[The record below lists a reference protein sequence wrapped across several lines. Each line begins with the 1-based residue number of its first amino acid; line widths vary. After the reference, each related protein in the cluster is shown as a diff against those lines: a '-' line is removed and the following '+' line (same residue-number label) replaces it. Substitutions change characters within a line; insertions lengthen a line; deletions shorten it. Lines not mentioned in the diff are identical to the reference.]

1 MYNTGI
7 TLPVFLAA
15 DPLEAFTSWRMRMPT
30 SAARVATFGT
40 TIFTEINDLAQR
52 HNALNLGQGKPDFD
66 APPDVI
72 ERLVQAARAGRYN
85 QYAPGPGSPSLRQAV
100 ADHAGRF
107 YDLDIDPL
115 NGVIVTAGA
124 TEGIFSA
131 VLGLVDPGDEVIVIE
146 PFYDSYV
153 PNIIMAHAVP
163 VYVPLRPPGWGIDPA
178 ELRAAFSRRTRA
190 LILNSPHNPSG
201 RVFTLAE
208 LTLLAELCREYDVTV
223 IADEVYEHLIFDAAR
238 HIPMATLPGM
248 FERTVT
254 VSSAGKL
261 FSATGWKIGWVYG
274 PPVLMQGVARA
285 HQFVTFAV
293 HHPTQEAIAY
303 ALNLPASYFEDFKAM
318 YEGKRRLIQTALDG
332 GGLKYRAPEGTYFVM
347 ADYSRVFA
355 GTSLE
360 FTRYL
365 TAEIGVAC
373 IPPESFYGQEHAH
386 IGHGYVRL
394 AFCKSDEM
402 LRQAQERLSK
412 LAG

>member
-1 MYNTGI
+1 
-7 TLPVFLAA
+7 
-15 DPLEAFTSWRMRMPT
+15 MPT
-30 SAARVATFGT
+30 SASRVATFGT
-40 TIFTEINDLAQR
+40 TIFTEINVLAQQ

-66 APPDVI
+66 APADVI
-72 ERLVQAARAGRYN
+72 EHLVQAARAGRYN
-85 QYAPGPGSPSLRQAV
+85 QYAFGPGSASLRQAV

-107 YDLDIDPL
+107 YDLDIDPA

-131 VLGLVDPGDEVIVIE
+131 ILGLVDPGDEVIVIE

-163 VYVPLRPPGWGIDPA
+163 IYVPLHPPDWTFDPA

-190 LILNSPHNPSG
+190 LILNTPHNPSG
-201 RVFTLAE
+201 RVFTRAE
-208 LTLLAELCREYDVTV
+208 LTLIADLCSAYDVTV
-223 IADEVYEHLIFDAAR
+223 ISDEVYEHLIFDAVS
-238 HIPMATLPGM
+238 HIPIASLPGM

-274 PPVLMQGVARA
+274 PPDLIEGVARA

-303 ALNLPASYFEDFKAM
+303 ALNLPASYFEAFQSM
-318 YEGKRRLIQTALDG
+318 YEAKRLLIQSALDG
-332 GGLKYRAPEGTYFVM
+332 GGLKYRSPEGTYFIM
-347 ADYSRVFA
+347 ADYSQVFS
-355 GTSLE
+355 GSPLE

-365 TAEIGVAC
+365 TREIGVAC

-386 IGHGYVRL
+386 VGHAYVRF

-402 LRQAQERLSK
+402 LQEACERLSK
-412 LAG
+412 LGE